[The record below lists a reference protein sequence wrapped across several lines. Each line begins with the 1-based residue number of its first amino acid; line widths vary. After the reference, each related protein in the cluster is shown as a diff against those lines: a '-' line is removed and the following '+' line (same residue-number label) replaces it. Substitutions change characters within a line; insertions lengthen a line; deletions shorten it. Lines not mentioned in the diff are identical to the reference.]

1 MGGQTNLT
9 LSSHKNDD
17 QEYYAKRNEL
27 RQYLPQLEAH
37 LNLLKSRGFQW
48 VECGLYSILHDL
60 YKHLTEPT
68 RVPYH
73 VLLSGE
79 DLLKREVLQQD
90 SDQGENHDGAVECL
104 WRSSQFRS
112 AIKEKFDQVLN
123 DSPAANDGNLDSSCI
138 EQQVFAKAK
147 SKDEYLE
154 LSARVIIHLK
164 HCNKSDEATED
175 NRKRKLEHKD
185 NKTEAKKL
193 KK

>member
-1 MGGQTNLT
+1 
-9 LSSHKNDD
+9 
-17 QEYYAKRNEL
+17 
-27 RQYLPQLEAH
+27 
-37 LNLLKSRGFQW
+37 
-48 VECGLYSILHDL
+48 
-60 YKHLTEPT
+60 
-68 RVPYH
+68 VPYH

-90 SDQGENHDGAVECL
+90 SDQGETHDGAVECL

-112 AIKEKFDQVLN
+112 AIKQKFDQVLN

-164 HCNKSDEATED
+164 HCNKSDEATDD

>member
-90 SDQGENHDGAVECL
+90 SDQGETHDGAVECL

-112 AIKEKFDQVLN
+112 AIKQKFDQVLN